1 MKTML
6 ICATPEEVKDYM
18 GWLRDGIF
26 AEVVDNSR
34 GHLVGAP
41 AISPLLI
48 LDVND
53 YVPADGE
60 EFDPEAWATRQGYIY
75 APATRENWKFCFRL
89 ARALVKGPV
98 VVTDR
103 ENMTLELPSITTIG

>member
-1 MKTML
+1 MS
-6 ICATPEEVKDYM
+6 ICATPDEVKDYM

-26 AEVVDNSR
+26 AEVVDNLR

-53 YVPADGE
+53 YVPTDGE
-60 EFDPEAWATRQGYIY
+60 EFDPEAWDARQGYIF
-75 APATRENWKFCFRL
+75 APATRENWKICFRM
-89 ARALVKGPV
+89 ARSLVKGPV
-98 VVTDR
+98 TVTDR
-103 ENMTLELPSITTIG
+103 DNMKLELPSTITIR